1 MILPTQLQQ
10 FNKQQR
16 EKRTN
21 PMKRTIERITRAAI
35 LAVAFILCATSA
47 WATAPTPTV
56 VWDRNFADNSVV
68 RGEDGHDYTFTLNDV
83 NNTVSDGI
91 LKIGSTNKRGALIS
105 IGDTTAT
112 KVSVLVKYAFA
123 KAPTASEVPVVIYSE
138 RGASANSPDV
148 GFVSSG
154 SSNTAL
160 WPFWCVTSS
169 NYDYKQFSG
178 VNLNRQSGYI
188 LLSYDCS
195 TLKGY
200 VGSSIASL
208 SGFTQSFAWSGTLT
222 HVGLGG
228 PTGKAHDT
236 SGSNADQ
243 YPAWNGLLIEKV
255 ALFVGEAYSNTD
267 VEEYVFP
274 GEATYYSQWDY
285 ANDIIT
291 WTTGSSGNKD
301 MGGNA
306 TFALFDKSTGLDTAT
321 VYTGGNTD
329 PAYGTSTQK
338 FWYNLSYNS
347 DGTSY
352 KAPGLVLRVANNL
365 ATLTMGGTFG
375 PLTLGGII
383 VEPGAYNN
391 NLATYDMN
399 QDPSNSNR
407 STILGDP
414 TGKTETLFDFNESFA
429 INRGGAFCF
438 PGTVNLNIH
447 TGKSLTLNQAA
458 KVCASITGISNN
470 GIIEDSMINAGG
482 VLKMHGNGTLVPS
495 AGLNASGASLDFSDL
510 GSRVNETP
518 FINGTLTLDGN
529 TTFILPAGTVSPY
542 KVATGI
548 SATAYPS
555 FITIGGKKY
564 AATVSAGANAGEI
577 AWEINTATIDV
588 AGDDYALSTIFTD
601 PSSNKDYSLTVTA
614 DATLDVGTSEVRAI
628 MIDVAEGKTL
638 TLSGTSLTATTIY
651 ITGKGVVKVAAGGTL
666 KGTVKGDGTVMYSG
680 VLPTV
685 GGSGVVFTDSAWEGT
700 VWIYDYGSDN
710 GTKVT
715 SNLTAD
721 MPSWGNANSQVK
733 FTKIRAYAPN
743 SDITCDWT
751 LVLEDEG
758 NASSGY
764 AWRCD
769 DGYVANTL
777 KIAEL
782 KGDGTFFDG
791 GSLNAT
797 FTFSKATD
805 FRGTFN
811 IWNAS
816 YAGHKI
822 LIGDNASHSSA
833 GSVAIGAGQT
843 VTINKAWTVRNDLK
857 VDGTVNVNAA
867 ITTGGAGILVYG
879 TVNIKESVSAKFSSI
894 SGILNV
900 DTNKTLSV
908 NGNNDSLNYGGSGT
922 VNVYGT
928 LDMGTTRW
936 TIGSSNVIN
945 LYEGGTISGAGQ
957 STNGALDWY
966 KPGTL
971 NVYGTSTISANI
983 RCRDDGNLSF
993 NVVSGTCTFSGELYG
1008 GQPIRKTGEGK
1019 LKIAYTGSNASYPNN
1034 LPSVEAGTIE
1044 LATGAYS
1051 FGSNHDLSGYTMTYG
1066 GTAVVKVVQTLD
1078 EYANGSNIVVSNID
1092 SSIDSIKVVLATG
1105 TEETLT
1111 VSDSSATYSGS
1122 GTITVGGKAC
1132 TFDWE
1137 FNGDLTSVG
1146 YNTTSLSG
1154 SSVFDE
1160 GNQKLYV
1167 RSAPYYDS
1175 GSYGTWT
1182 WADNWTV
1189 AIKATM
1195 PARGKDIVI
1204 AFGTKTGGVVA
1215 LVTSPNDGKVK
1226 LVRTTKDE
1234 AATDISEMTVAD
1246 RSGAEHLYIFSKTS
1260 DGRMQVYCDDTLIDD
1275 KEVTGIASLPGTLQV
1290 GSIHGGRGDSG
1301 LTTPESTDNASIDFL
1316 RVYNYEISESMRNK
1330 IIADYAWV
1338 NPNRYT
1344 RTVSGDENLSS
1355 ADAWTKP
1362 SDSSTVAIP
1371 VTDADAIVTTS
1382 SSSAALTVN
1391 TNLEADTLTI
1401 NSGAESAAL
1410 RLKAGT
1416 GTLVAAKVVI
1426 NVPVIVEY
1434 GAVDF
1439 SGSVVTFGEGGSLTY
1454 DFSGVA
1460 INSRTTRLVAKLT
1473 GLISAPADLADSSAW
1488 PVQVTAHSDASSLAD
1503 CYESTFSYDTTDSA
1517 YYYICGPDHDWG
1529 SDVYYAGG
1537 YWSSNSGNTISV
1549 TNAAGVATKVFTGDT
1564 VVIPAY
1570 YPGDTP
1576 AIYSDSSLPANV
1588 SKIRLSKSK
1597 IKMCSGVDSGDIFTG
1612 VTWTI
1617 DSGCT
1622 LWFGVGGNHPNSLGA
1637 MTINGPGTVECGDI
1651 TINGKMSGDAPVTI
1665 RDNVTTCLTTTGSI
1679 ATAHTISGSAS
1690 AKIAV
1695 AKTTPIS
1702 DRMTF
1707 GTWTGTV
1714 SLPENFDASEGVDLH
1729 YYGKAGSTVEINGFS
1744 GWLKTGATYSGATTY
1759 GRQVNPHLK
1768 LNGDMSITGLSA
1780 AWYDLLGGISG
1791 TGNFVLASTI
1801 ANKPNGESF
1810 WITKV
1815 SAYTGSIVNNTTGS
1829 AETTIVIKELETS
1842 SFVGGTKLLSRGGTG
1857 PLSISK
1863 VTIGE
1868 TEQSLS
1874 DLCYESDG
1882 VYVAAAEYNSVKY
1895 PSVAA
1900 AIEEATDAH
1909 LEDITLLNG
1918 CTTVP
1923 DGYLI
1928 SGGNVVKAQAAI
1940 IDTEGTAHYFA
1951 TPTAAAAAV
1960 DSYLGAPSPETYDYF
1975 AVYFGTD
1982 VEMQVNLGAMAW
1994 NVFSVK
2000 VKCLNGATVSVVPNS
2015 VEYEFSAGD
2024 PDENSIVTYT
2034 KTEKATT
2041 YVWAG
2046 TGEITQNWG
2055 NYNRWKVETSEG
2067 ATATRAPSTLDTVV
2081 FNGGA
2086 PISIS
2091 GVTVAAVQVG
2101 GLATISGSGTLTAT
2115 SGIVLTDSAATLT
2128 VSGVTLSPAPT
2139 TNVSRSRVVHVT
2151 EDGTTTYSVELIP
2164 GTIFSVY

>member
-1 MILPTQLQQ
+1 
-10 FNKQQR
+10 
-16 EKRTN
+16 
-21 PMKRTIERITRAAI
+21 MKRTIERITRAAI

-47 WATAPTPTV
+47 WAMVPTPTV
-56 VWDRNFADNSVV
+56 VWDGDFADNV
-68 RGEDGHDYTFTLNDV
+68 GKTGTDGNTYTFKLDETGNSIENGVLV
-83 NNTVSDGI
+83 IS
-91 LKIGSTNKRGALIS
+91 STASKGATIVLGDQNK
-105 IGDTTAT
+105 T
-112 KVSVLVKYAFA
+112 KVSVLIKYSNLS
-123 KAPTASEVPVVIYSE
+123 APGNSSTTNCLASISLNNDANFPLFRNENSE
-138 RGASANSPDV
+138 SLAAGLGYAGTGADARLFREINQNFSSSTGCALFSYDSAN
-148 GFVSSG
+148 G
-154 SSNTAL
+154 TRA
-160 WPFWCVTSS
+160 
-169 NYDYKQFSG
+169 
-178 VNLNRQSGYI
+178 
-188 LLSYDCS
+188 
-195 TLKGY
+195 Y
-200 VGSSIASL
+200 VGSNIASL
-208 SGFTQSFAWSGTLT
+208 SGAEKANIKWGSAKPTKIA
-222 HVGLGG
+222 LGG
-228 PTGKAHDT
+228 PYKGNNN
-236 SGSNADQ
+236 SGTTAWAD
-243 YPAWNGLLIEKV
+243 LKIEKV
-255 ALFVGEAYSNTD
+255 AIFVDAYYSNTD
-267 VEEYVFP
+267 IAEYKWPSEVK
-274 GEATYYSQWDY
+274 EDLQQWID
-285 ANDIIT
+285 D
-291 WTTGSSGNKD
+291 GR
-301 MGGNA
+301 
-306 TFALFDKSTGLDTAT
+306 T
-321 VYTGGNTD
+321 VYAWRD
-329 PAYGTSTQK
+329 
-338 FWYNLSYNS
+338 
-347 DGTSY
+347 
-352 KAPGLVLRVANNL
+352 V
-365 ATLTMGGTFG
+365 
-375 PLTLGGII
+375 
-383 VEPGAYNN
+383 
-391 NLATYDMN
+391 
-399 QDPSNSNR
+399 
-407 STILGDP
+407 
-414 TGKTETLFDFNESFA
+414 
-429 INRGGAFCF
+429 
-438 PGTVNLNIH
+438 
-447 TGKSLTLNQAA
+447 
-458 KVCASITGISNN
+458 
-470 GIIEDSMINAGG
+470 AGG
-482 VLKMHGNGTLVPS
+482 DFAYAAFSEVDANGVMAATNSVSSYFEFMHTKDNYKKPGYVLYYDASGYTQNSS
-495 AGLNASGASLDFSDL
+495 AGFSDL
-510 GSRVNETP
+510 SLGGLCVKAEASAGNPYTIRGYNSVAGWRSTALGHADYETYFEFDESFVIARTNGTVSVRGIVNIDVKTGKYFDCNSVQASGSDFTLAQNATVRLSGGGEMRVPTFDASASGTTLDLSNATSEP
-518 FINGTLTLDGN
+518 FIVGTVKLGSGTEI
-529 TTFILPAGTVSPY
+529 ILPAGATSPY
-542 KVATGI
+542 KIGTAVSGIYPSYVTIGTKRYVATL
-548 SATAYPS
+548 SS
-555 FITIGGKKY
+555 
-564 AATVSAGANAGEI
+564 GANAGEMEWDI
-577 AWEINTATIDV
+577 VDATISV
-588 AGDDYALSTIFTD
+588 AGDDYELESESVFPVVSSTR
-601 PSSNKDYSLTVTA
+601 DYGLTVTA

-769 DGYVANTL
+769 DGYGANTL

-1529 SDVYYAGG
+1529 SDVYYTGG

-1714 SLPENFDASEGVDLH
+1714 SLPENFNASAGVDLH
-1729 YYGKAGSTVEINGFS
+1729 YYGKAGSIVEINGFS
-1744 GWLKTGATYSGATTY
+1744 GWLKLAETYSGAGTY
-1759 GRQVNPHLK
+1759 GRQPQPHLK
-1768 LNGDMSITGLSA
+1768 LNGAMSITGLSSA
-1780 AWYDLLGGISG
+1780 YYDLKGGISG
-1791 TGNFVLASTI
+1791 TGNFELASSI
-1801 ANKPNGESF
+1801 VNKPSGDSF

-1815 SAYTGSIVNNTTGS
+1815 SDYTGSIVNNTTGS
-1829 AETTIVIKELETS
+1829 AETTIVITELVAD
-1842 SFVGGTKLLSRGGTG
+1842 SFVGGAKLLSRGGSG

-1863 VTIGE
+1863 VTVGE

-1882 VYVAAAEYNSVKY
+1882 VYVAAAGYNSVNY
-1895 PSVAA
+1895 YSVAA
-1900 AIEEATDAH
+1900 AIAEATDAH

-1923 DGYLI
+1923 TGYLI
-1928 SGGNVVKAQAAI
+1928 SDGNVVKAQAAI

-2101 GLATISGSGTLTAT
+2101 GVATISGSGTLTAT